1 MRCRWQNDGV
11 VYSALYMFL
20 SMPLSKNQ
28 FDAKEKLCSTNTMFI
43 TSFLARE
50 GALLPILL
58 FHLAGICQIFL
69 PSEYIYHS

>member
-43 TSFLARE
+43 TSFSHERE
-50 GALLPILL
+50 LYFQFYYSI
-58 FHLAGICQIFL
+58 
-69 PSEYIYHS
+69 